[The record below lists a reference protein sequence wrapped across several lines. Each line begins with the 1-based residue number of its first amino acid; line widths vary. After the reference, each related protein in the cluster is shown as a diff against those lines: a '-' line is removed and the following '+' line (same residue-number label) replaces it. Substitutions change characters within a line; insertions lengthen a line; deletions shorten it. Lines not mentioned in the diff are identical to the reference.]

1 MKVKFLFFLFFSIA
15 TFSQQKGDISFVW
28 TEKLPFSFGSNKYN
42 IPQIKSENF
51 HFDGFKKS
59 IFYSLNLPQTESID
73 ENSLI
78 LTNIVLE
85 DISIS
90 ELGDLNINNIPN
102 SINTSLKSTISRD
115 KSYAFIRFSPI
126 IKNGDGFQKIVS
138 FSYSFSNNSTSR
150 NSTINSSTQQIS
162 NSVLATG
169 EWFRF
174 YVEKSGVYKI
184 SKGFLSDLGFNVNVD
199 PRKIKI
205 YGNGGRMLPL
215 SNSTLYPEDLAEN
228 AIQFIGENDGVFN
241 DSDYLLFYAEG
252 VDNWNEES
260 QTNSNLFASKSYYYV
275 TVTGDLGKRIQN
287 YTQPT
292 PAATLD
298 ITTFDDYQFHEVDLI
313 NIVRAGR
320 QWFGE
325 AFNINDIQEFT
336 FDVPNVVTTA
346 PAILNVTV
354 G

>member
-28 TEKLPFSFGSNKYN
+28 TEKSPFSFGSNKYN

-85 DISIS
+85 DISTS
-90 ELGDLNINNIPN
+90 ELGDLNKNNIPN
-102 SINTSLKSTISRD
+102 SINASLKSTISRD
-115 KSYAFIRFSPI
+115 KIYAFIRFSPI
-126 IKNGDGFQKIVS
+126 IKNGDVFQKIVS

-199 PRKIKI
+199 P
-205 YGNGGRMLPL
+205 
-215 SNSTLYPEDLAEN
+215 
-228 AIQFIGENDGVFN
+228 
-241 DSDYLLFYAEG
+241 
-252 VDNWNEES
+252 
-260 QTNSNLFASKSYYYV
+260 AS
-275 TVTGDLGKRIQN
+275 L
-287 YTQPT
+287 
-292 PAATLD
+292 
-298 ITTFDDYQFHEVDLI
+298 
-313 NIVRAGR
+313 
-320 QWFGE
+320 
-325 AFNINDIQEFT
+325 
-336 FDVPNVVTTA
+336 
-346 PAILNVTV
+346 
-354 G
+354 